1 MPLTF
6 YGLKSC
12 DSCRAALKA
21 LAAAGIEVD
30 HRDVRDDG
38 VPAET
43 LRQSIERHGADKVIN
58 RRSTTWRELDETAL
72 QGEQVA
78 LLQSHPSLM
87 KRPLIVQADGG
98 STVGWDAAARNAL
111 GLG

>member
-21 LAAAGIEVD
+21 LAVAGIEVD

-43 LRQSIERHGADKVIN
+43 LRQVIERHGADKVIN
-58 RRSTTWRELDETAL
+58 RRSTTWRELDETAR
-72 QGEQVA
+72 QGEPVA
-78 LLQSHPSLM
+78 LLQAHPLLM

>member
-30 HRDVRDDG
+30 YRDVRDDG

-43 LRQSIERHGADKVIN
+43 LRQAIERHGADKVIN
-58 RRSTTWRELDETAL
+58 RRSTTWRELDETAR
-72 QGEQVA
+72 QSEPVA
-78 LLQSHPSLM
+78 LLQAHPSLM
-87 KRPLIVQADGG
+87 KRPLIAQADGS
-98 STVGWDAAARNAL
+98 STVGWDAAAPNAL
-111 GLG
+111 GLR

>member
-12 DSCRAALKA
+12 DTCRAAMKA
-21 LAAAGIEVD
+21 LVAVGVEVNYS
-30 HRDVRDDG
+30 DVRDDG

-43 LRQSIERHGADKVIN
+43 LRQAIERHGADKLIN
-58 RRSTTWRELDETAL
+58 RRSTTWQELDETAR
-72 QGEQVA
+72 QGEPVA
-78 LLQSHPSLM
+78 LLQAHPSLM
-87 KRPLIVQADGG
+87 KRPLIVLADGG
-98 STVGWDAAARNAL
+98 STLGWDAATRNAV

>member
-21 LAAAGIEVD
+21 LAVAGIEVD

-38 VPAET
+38 VPAGT
-43 LRQSIERHGADKVIN
+43 
-58 RRSTTWRELDETAL
+58 
-72 QGEQVA
+72 
-78 LLQSHPSLM
+78 PSS
-87 KRPLIVQADGG
+87 RT
-98 STVGWDAAARNAL
+98 SR
-111 GLG
+111 

>member
-21 LAAAGIEVD
+21 LAVAGIEVD

-43 LRQSIERHGADKVIN
+43 LRQAIARHGADKVIN
-58 RRSTTWRELDETAL
+58 RRSTTWRELDETAR
-72 QGEQVA
+72 QCEPVA
-78 LLQSHPSLM
+78 LLQAHPSLM
-87 KRPLIVQADGG
+87 KRPLILQADGG

>member
-21 LAAAGIEVD
+21 LAGAGIEVD

-43 LRQSIERHGADKVIN
+43 LRQAIERHGADKVIN
-58 RRSTTWRELDETAL
+58 RRSTTWRELDETTR
-72 QGEQVA
+72 QGELVA
-78 LLQSHPSLM
+78 LLQAHPSLM
-87 KRPLIVQADGG
+87 KRPLIVKAKGG

>member
-30 HRDVRDDG
+30 VCDVREDG

-43 LRQSIERHGADKVIN
+43 LRQAIDRHGADKVIN
-58 RRSTTWRELDETAL
+58 RRSTTWRELDETAR
-72 QGEQVA
+72 QGAPVA
-78 LLQSHPSLM
+78 LLQAHPSLM
-87 KRPLIVQADGG
+87 KRPLVVHPDGS

-111 GLG
+111 GIA

>member
-21 LAAAGIEVD
+21 LAVAGIEVD

-38 VPAET
+38 MSAET
-43 LRQSIERHGADKVIN
+43 LRQAIERHGADKVIN
-58 RRSTTWRELDETAL
+58 RRSTTWRELDETAR
-72 QGEQVA
+72 QDEPVA
-78 LLQSHPSLM
+78 LLQAHPSLM